1 MEKKTNNLSERA
13 PVIAIMGHIDHGKS
27 TLLDYIRK
35 TNVTATESGGI
46 TQHISAYEAT
56 HTTSAGV
63 KKQLT
68 FLDTPGHEAFSA
80 LRARGAAIADIAVLV
95 VAAEEGVK
103 PQTKEAYQEIKEAG
117 TPFIIAI
124 NKIDKP
130 EANIE
135 QTKMSLAENEMYV
148 EGFGG
153 AIPFVPISAKTG
165 QGIPD
170 LLDMIFLVAELE
182 EFTGDLT
189 VAAEGIVLENEL
201 DPRKGATATLIIKN
215 GTLEN
220 GAFVASEGAYAP
232 VRIMENFKGEK
243 IEKAS
248 FSSPVR
254 IIGWNTLP
262 PVGAPFKTFVSK
274 NEAQKYADSQHTR
287 EIKSKKEETED
298 VRLVIP
304 VIIEADTSGSLEA
317 LTKKIEG
324 LGNERARMKVI
335 RASIGAVSESDIKS
349 AISHPHAVVFGF
361 RSKIDSVAKDL
372 AERSGISPET
382 FDVIYS
388 LLERAE
394 EILKEKTPKVTVEE
408 ITGTL
413 KVLKTFSGEKN
424 KYIVGGR
431 VETGSIKTG
440 SEVKILRRGVEIGT
454 GSIREMQ
461 KLKNRISEATEGE
474 ECGITIESKMEP
486 ASGDLLNSITFVEK

>member
-1 MEKKTNNLSERA
+1 MEKKINNLSERT
-13 PVIAIMGHIDHGKS
+13 PVIAVMGHIDHGKS

-35 TNVTATESGGI
+35 TNVTEKESGGI

-56 HTTSAGV
+56 YTTATGI

-117 TPFIIAI
+117 IPFIVAI
-124 NKIDKP
+124 NKVDKP
-130 EANIE
+130 EADIE
-135 QTKMSLAENEMYV
+135 KTKMSLAENEVYV

-153 AIPFVPISAKTG
+153 TIPFVSISGKTG
-165 QGIPD
+165 QGVPE

-182 EFTGDLT
+182 ELTGNPSIP
-189 VAAEGIVLENEL
+189 AEGIVLENEL
-201 DPRKGATATLIIKN
+201 DPRKGSTATLVIKN
-215 GTLEN
+215 GTLES
-220 GAFVASEGAYAP
+220 GSFVASDGAYAP

-262 PVGAPFKTFVSK
+262 PVGALFKTFLSK
-274 NEAQKYADSQHTR
+274 NEAQEYAEGQNKV
-287 EIKSKKEETED
+287 EIKNKKEESED
-298 VRLVIP
+298 LRFVIP

-317 LTKKIEG
+317 LTKKIEV
-324 LGNERARMKVI
+324 LQNERAKMKVI
-335 RASIGAVSESDIKS
+335 RAGIGAVSESDIKS
-349 AISHPHAVVFGF
+349 AISHPNAIVFGF
-361 RSKIDSVAKDL
+361 RTKIDSGAKDL
-372 AERSGISPET
+372 AERSGITVET
-382 FDVIYS
+382 FDVIYG
-388 LLERAE
+388 LLERIE
-394 EILKEKTPKVTVEE
+394 EVLKEKTPKITVEE
-408 ITGTL
+408 IIGTL
-413 KVLKTFSGEKN
+413 KVLKTFSAEKN

-440 SEVKILRRGVEIGT
+440 TEVKIIRRGVEIGV

-474 ECGITIESKMEP
+474 ECGITIESKIEP
-486 ASGDLLNSITFVEK
+486 ATGDLLHSVIFVEK